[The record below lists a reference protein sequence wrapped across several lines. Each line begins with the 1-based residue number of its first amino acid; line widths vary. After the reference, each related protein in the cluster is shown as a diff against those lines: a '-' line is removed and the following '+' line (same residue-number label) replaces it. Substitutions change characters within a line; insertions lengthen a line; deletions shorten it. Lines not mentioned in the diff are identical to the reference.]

1 MLKEERL
8 SMKMQCNE
16 KLETMKRNKSR
27 KLEKSIAKI
36 ETELK
41 TMTSYLNSVEQ
52 IIWKI
57 E

>member
-16 KLETMKRNKSR
+16 KLETMKRNKS

-41 TMTSYLNSVEQ
+41 TMNSYLNSVEQ